1 MMDNLFAKIG
11 AIDVTSKALPEN
23 DQQALDGLTESFNDQ
38 VADLLDAKTTL
49 ETLETE
55 SEWLRTQRGNLL
67 TKLEEDKAKAR
78 KEHVAAI
85 VSYFNREH
93 DLGLNIPYDFD
104 QDLEPTPEGITK
116 QVSDW
121 VLSCLGGKT
130 FMDVATD
137 KLREEFQRT
146 AWGVKRNRRHVTLQ
160 SFVYIE
166 DDYSGGKRIGYH
178 SSDKF
183 LTLAKALT
191 RFQYESTNPPYGLLR
206 TVQDLAGYWNKP
218 PFGEAIPTHL
228 KRCPEFVIFKNGN
241 VKVTFTDEESARA
254 FTTFYDLKLTD

>member
-1 MMDNLFAKIG
+1 MVNLFAKID
-11 AIDVTSKALPEN
+11 AIDVTRKDLPEN
-23 DQQALDGLTESFNDQ
+23 DQQALDGLSESFNDQ
-38 VADLLDAKTTL
+38 VADLLNAKSTLKTL
-49 ETLETE
+49 ETD
-55 SEWLRTQRGNLL
+55 SEWLRNQRGNLL

-85 VSYFNREH
+85 VNHFNREH

-104 QDLEPTPEGITK
+104 QELEPTPDDGITR

-121 VLSCLGGKT
+121 VLEQLGGKSM
-130 FMDVATD
+130 MDVATD
-137 KLREEFQRT
+137 KLREEFQRIG
-146 AWGVKRNRRHVTLQ
+146 WGVKRSRRHVTLQ

-178 SSDKF
+178 STERF

-206 TVQDLAGYWNKP
+206 TVQDLGGYWNKP
-218 PFGEAIPTHL
+218 PFGDAIQTHL

-241 VKVTFTDEESARA
+241 VRVTFTDEESARA
-254 FTTFYDLKLTD
+254 FVTFYDLKLTD